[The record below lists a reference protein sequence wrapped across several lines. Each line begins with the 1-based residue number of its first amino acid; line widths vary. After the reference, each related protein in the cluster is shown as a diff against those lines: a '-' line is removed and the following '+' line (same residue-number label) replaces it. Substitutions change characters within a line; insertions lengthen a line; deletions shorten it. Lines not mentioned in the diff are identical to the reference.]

1 MENLYC
7 TIYIVDVSHNPE
19 EVETV
24 NSRINQLIEDHGG
37 VIKKHNPWGKRR
49 LAYPINKKNSGF
61 YVEIE
66 FTAQSRLNIPQ
77 IIEKEFGLNDRVL
90 RHLTYV
96 VTKEEL
102 KQRARTAK
110 VANRADAARTARVS
124 ETKKDD
130 APAKPAAKEAPVKE
144 APVKEA
150 PAEEAPATAK
160 DAEVVEK
167 PATEEAPAEN
177 GAEKAAEATE
187 TANEETKETK

>member
-61 YVEIE
+61 YVELE

-77 IIEKEFGLNDRVL
+77 IIEKEFSLNDRVL

-96 VTKEEL
+96 VTKDEL
-102 KQRARTAK
+102 KQRERNAK
-110 VANRADAARTARVS
+110 VANRAVAAEATKAS
-124 ETKKDD
+124 EAKKDD
-130 APAKPAAKEAPVKE
+130 APAKPAAKEAPAK
-144 APVKEA
+144 AEA
-150 PAEEAPATAK
+150 PAK
-160 DAEVVEK
+160 DADTVEK

-177 GAEKAAEATE
+177 GAEETADAAETAKEE
-187 TANEETKETK
+187 TEETK